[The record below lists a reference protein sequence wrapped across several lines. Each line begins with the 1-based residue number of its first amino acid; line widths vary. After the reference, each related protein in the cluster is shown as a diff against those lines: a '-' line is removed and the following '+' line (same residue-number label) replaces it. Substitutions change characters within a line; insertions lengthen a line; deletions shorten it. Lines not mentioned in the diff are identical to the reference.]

1 MKNIQHIHQSSD
13 YLTKF
18 SLAIPSAIMSLA
30 NINADKPLD
39 ASYQPGYYDVACGRG
54 KGAYNRPGNKRFRA
68 LVATYLADYLNAKT
82 RLDKSTV
89 LSRIVDRVHSL
100 RDPDTGKPALFVK
113 YSKLTGWVEIGK
125 DSAHEKVG
133 HAMREAVLA
142 NEPLPLSDF
151 DESALLALTQ
161 RTLSSK
167 RHCSA
172 AHAFRQRSSFTCR
185 QRSSFTCLPFANLL

>member
-1 MKNIQHIHQSSD
+1 MKSVQHIDQSSD
-13 YLTKF
+13 FLSKF

-30 NINADKPLD
+30 NINADTPLE

-54 KGAYNRPGNKRFRA
+54 KGAYNRPGNKRFRV
-68 LVATYLADYLNAKT
+68 LVATYLSDYLDAKT
-82 RLDKSTV
+82 RLDKSAV
-89 LSRIVDRVHSL
+89 LSRIVDRVQSL
-100 RDPDTGKPALFVK
+100 RDPDTGKPARFIK

-142 NEPLPLSDF
+142 NEPVPLSDF
-151 DESALLALTQ
+151 DESALLALAKSS
-161 RTLSSK
+161 LSSK
-167 RHCSA
+167 RHCL
-172 AHAFRQRSSFTCR
+172 AHACRQRPSFTCR